1 MKSFKKIKIGN
12 IEISEDKPT
21 FIIAEIGI
29 NHEGNYKKCLEL
41 INNAKLAGANGIK
54 LQLSKPEYN
63 YDHNSESFKI
73 YKKSEFSLIQI
84 KKLYEYA
91 KKKKIIL
98 FSTMDYYYFKKIKF
112 KQKIYK
118 ISSSQFNDLSLIKN
132 ILKKNKPLL
141 ISTGMSNTSEVVTL
155 SKFLKKKSKII
166 FMHCISKYPLRNVE
180 CNLLMINY
188 LKKITKGIVGYS
200 DHTMGT
206 IACETAS
213 ILGAKVI
220 EKHFTYDSNRKGF
233 DHKISLDY
241 KNFKKMVQN
250 IRKLESMLGN
260 QNYNDAIKNIKQIS
274 KQKRSYFLNCDLKKN
289 NKLKL
294 SHVYTKRIGK
304 SENIKNLLSL
314 LGKRI
319 KNNTFK
325 NTEINK
331 KILV

>member
-1 MKSFKKIKIGN
+1 LKKKKFKIGN
-12 IEISEDKPT
+12 LEISEDKPT

-54 LQLSKPEYN
+54 LQLAKPEYN
-63 YDHNSESFKI
+63 YNRNSKSFKI
-73 YKKSEFSLIQI
+73 YKKSEFSLNQI
-84 KKLYEYA
+84 KKIYEYA

-118 ISSSQFNDLSLIKN
+118 ISSSQFNDLSLIKD
-132 ILKKNKPLL
+132 ILKLNKPVL
-141 ISTGMSNTSEVVTL
+141 ISTGMSNTNEVTTL
-155 SKFLKKKSKII
+155 SKFLKKETKVI
-166 FMHCISKYPLRNVE
+166 FMHCISKYPLKNIE
-180 CNLLMINY
+180 CNLMMIDY
-188 LKKITKGIVGYS
+188 LKKLTKGIVGYS
-200 DHTMGT
+200 DHTVGT

-220 EKHFTYDSNRKGF
+220 EKHFTYNSNRKGF

-241 KNFKKMVQN
+241 KNFKRMVQN
-250 IRKLESMLGN
+250 IRNLESLLGKKS
-260 QNYNDAIKNIKQIS
+260 YNNSIKNIRKIT

-289 NKLKL
+289 DKLKIN
-294 SHVYTKRIGK
+294 HIYTKRIGK
-304 SENIKNLLSL
+304 SENVKNLLSL
-314 LGKRI
+314 LGKKV
-319 KNNTFK
+319 KNNTKK

-331 KILV
+331 KILA